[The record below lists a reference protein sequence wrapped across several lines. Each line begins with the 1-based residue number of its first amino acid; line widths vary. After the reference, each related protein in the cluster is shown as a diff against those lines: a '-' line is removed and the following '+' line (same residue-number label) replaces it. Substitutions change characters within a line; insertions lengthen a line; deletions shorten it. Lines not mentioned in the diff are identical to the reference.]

1 MYHRFTLLDARL
13 LFALTV
19 LITGCTPDA
28 NPQAVAA
35 TKTEA
40 QNQPIAKRQQTVQ
53 QSVQQST
60 TCRNDRIYQ
69 AYQAQNPN
77 QKIQVLGCG
86 EVVKLLKDD
95 NDGSRHQKFLI
106 KLTDYPKLTLL
117 VAHNIDLAPR
127 IDNLKPHT
135 PIQFYGEYIYNP
147 KGGVIHWTHHDPAS
161 RHQDGW
167 LMYQGKNYG

>member
-13 LFALTV
+13 LLALTV

-40 QNQPIAKRQQTVQ
+40 QNQPIAKRQ

-95 NDGSRHQKFLI
+95 NDSI
-106 KLTDYPKLTLL
+106 
-117 VAHNIDLAPR
+117 I
-127 IDNLKPHT
+127 
-135 PIQFYGEYIYNP
+135 
-147 KGGVIHWTHHDPAS
+147 
-161 RHQDGW
+161 
-167 LMYQGKNYG
+167 